1 MSMTGILKVTPQK
14 LISTATEFQSQGNT
28 IRGLTDQMLQLARS
42 TVGSWEGDAQKAYLQ
57 RFNALDS
64 DMQRIQVKIQEH
76 VTDLQEMAA
85 AYNAAEST
93 NVSNISALSSD
104 YITN

>member
-1 MSMTGILKVTPQK
+1 MNGILKVTPEK
-14 LISTATEFQSQGNT
+14 LISTATEFQNQGTT
-28 IRGLTDQMLQLARS
+28 IRGLTDQMLQLVRATAS
-42 TVGSWEGDAQKAYLQ
+42 FWEGEAQRAYLQ
-57 RFNALDS
+57 RFNALDA

-76 VTDLQEMAA
+76 VSDLNEMAA
-85 AYNAAEST
+85 AYKAAEST